1 MAFPASSLGFLTWLW
16 AILLYQPSCSLE
28 RENRDSKALHS
39 SAYSSYL
46 LLHLLLFL
54 SYLAIFF
61 LAGQLLLLFFFR
73 DNRPWPESVE
83 NGDIEGGNGQTNSI
97 WSREKML

>member
-16 AILLYQPSCSLE
+16 AILLYQPSSSLE

-39 SAYSSYL
+39 SASSSL

-54 SYLAIFF
+54 SYLVNLISF
-61 LAGQLLLLFFFR
+61 
-73 DNRPWPESVE
+73 SV
-83 NGDIEGGNGQTNSI
+83 
-97 WSREKML
+97 